1 MSKVLEN
8 KVAFVS
14 GGGKNLGGVVS
25 RDLAN
30 AGAKIVIHYHSPG
43 SEAEANE
50 TAKAITDAGGQAS
63 IVRGDLTKVAEIQRV
78 FADAKAAFGGIDIAV
93 NTVGQVLKK
102 PILETS
108 EAEFDQMFEVNSK
121 AAYFFLQEAGR
132 TVNDGGKIIT
142 IVTSLL
148 AAFTSYYSVYAG
160 SKAPVE
166 HYTRAAAKEFGSR
179 GISVNNVGP
188 GPLDTPSF
196 YPVESDEAVAYHKSA
211 SMNGQLGDIKDIAPI
226 IRFLASEG
234 HWITGQ
240 TIFANGG
247 YTTR

>member
-1 MSKVLEN
+1 MSRILEN
-8 KVAFVS
+8 KVALVA

-50 TAKAITDAGGQAS
+50 TAKAIQDAGGQAS
-63 IVRGDLTKVAEIQRV
+63 IVRGDLTKVSEIRRV
-78 FADAKAAFGGIDIAV
+78 FSEAKAAFGGIDIAV

-102 PILETS
+102 PILETT
-108 EAEFDQMFEVNSK
+108 EAEFDKMFDVNSK
-121 AAYFFLQEAGR
+121 SAYFFLQEAGR
-132 TVNDGGKIIT
+132 TVNDGGKIISV
-142 IVTSLL
+142 VTSLL
-148 AAFTSYYSVYAG
+148 AAFTGYYSVYAG
-160 SKAPVE
+160 SKAPLE
-166 HYTRAAAKEFGSR
+166 HYTRAAAKEFGAR
-179 GISVNNVGP
+179 GISVNNVAP
-188 GPLDTPSF
+188 GPLDTPFF
-196 YPVESDEAVAYHKSA
+196 YPVESDDAVAYHKSA
-211 SMNGQLGDIKDIAPI
+211 AMNGQLGDINDIAPI
-226 IRFLASEG
+226 VRFLASEG